1 MNNIAGADGCIDA
14 AKSSCSSAVSGRT
27 ECVRPLVIIPSAFCF
42 GLQNV
47 TLALFE
53 RISSKIPCHF
63 LVTKWND
70 GEIPRRLQR
79 LGIPFTGA
87 WLGMFSRVLDWHN
100 LKMTVECL
108 FKLPSAYLVLL
119 RLIRRFRP
127 TCIFL
132 ANHHEA
138 ILLWPILI
146 FVRQKVVCHMH
157 DPPPA
162 IPFQKMT
169 FFLWRRAIGQFVFIS
184 HDAKM
189 RMSKL
194 GRLNEKDTVIWNG
207 VAIRDLTL
215 PRKRRDSLRHEFG
228 WPQDC
233 LIVGLTGQMT
243 PTKGHEDF
251 VEAAAIVAQ
260 SNPRARFVIGGKGSE
275 PFFSTLKTLI
285 RKRGLDNV
293 VRFSGWL
300 ETVTQFFDAIDLF
313 VLASRHDEGFGL
325 VLAEAGERGL
335 ASVATRS
342 GGATEIIVNHETG
355 ILVEKAKAPEMAA
368 AVQKLLA
375 EEQLREDMG
384 GRARER
390 VITFFNLTRQSE
402 KMEKLLASA

>member
-1 MNNIAGADGCIDA
+1 MQKMGPRVLA
-14 AKSSCSSAVSGRT
+14 
-27 ECVRPLVIIPSAFCF
+27 IIPSAFCF

-47 TLALFE
+47 TLASFE

-63 LVTKWND
+63 LITKWND
-70 GEIPRRLQR
+70 GEFPRRLQR

-87 WLGMFSRVLDWHN
+87 WLGMFSRVPDWHN

-127 TCIFL
+127 TRIFL

-138 ILLWPILI
+138 ILLWPVLI
-146 FVRQKVVCHMH
+146 FVRKKVVCHMH
-157 DPPPA
+157 DPPPS
-162 IPFQKMT
+162 IPFQKVS
-169 FFLWRRAIGQFVFIS
+169 FAIWRRAIGRFVFIS
-184 HDAKM
+184 HNARD
-189 RMSKL
+189 RMARL
-194 GRLNEKDTVIWNG
+194 GPLRRSDVVIWNG
-207 VAIRDLTL
+207 VAVQELNL
-215 PRKRRDSLRHEFG
+215 PRQRGDLFRQQFN
-228 WPQDC
+228 WPKDC
-233 LIVGLTGQMT
+233 LVVGLTGQMAS
-243 PTKGHEDF
+243 TKGHADF
-251 VEAAAIVAQ
+251 VEAAALVADA
-260 SNPRARFVIGGKGSE
+260 NPRARFVIGGKSSE
-275 PFFSTLKTLI
+275 PFFSTLKTMI
-285 RKRGLDNV
+285 RKRGLDDM

-300 ETVTQFFDAIDLF
+300 ETATQFFDAIDLF

-355 ILVEKAKAPEMAA
+355 ILVEKAKATEMAA

-390 VITFFNLTRQSE
+390 VIKFFNLTRQSE